1 MKKVKILLIGLL
13 WLFMPVKA
21 YSQSVDEIW
30 TRQIESLDFSRIDQM
45 VTNIKSQKEN
55 PFLQGFD
62 FKDIVIKSIKGEL
75 DFSLGNIIK
84 SIIFLFFKEMPAYFS
99 LIGKLMVISMLSAF
113 LNSLAESFQSK
124 STSNVA
130 FYVCYM
136 VLIILLLQSF
146 QIAIQLSQS
155 TLENMVLI
163 IQASLPALLTLMMA
177 SGELT
182 SGAVY
187 EPVLLFAI
195 QIMGVLIKK
204 ILLPFIFFTAILS
217 VINSLSDKNLLK
229 KMLELFNQ
237 AIDWLIKGIAIL
249 FIALMSLSS
258 FTAPV
263 LDGIINRA
271 AKTAVGVV
279 PVVGETLTGAIDIVM
294 NCSLLIKNAVGVG
307 VIILLAVYC
316 ILPLIKILLFFM
328 VYKLTAAL
336 IEPISD
342 KRIVNCISDTGE
354 ACIKLFSLVFTS
366 SLIFIVAITILIG
379 IGSMTLN

>member
-84 SIIFLFFKEMPAYFS
+84 SIIFLFFKEMPTYFS

-279 PVVGETLTGAIDIVM
+279 PVVGETLTGAVDIVM

>member
-279 PVVGETLTGAIDIVM
+279 PVVGETLTGAVDIVM

-316 ILPLIKILLFFM
+316 ILPLIKILLF
-328 VYKLTAAL
+328 
-336 IEPISD
+336 SW
-342 KRIVNCISDTGE
+342 CI
-354 ACIKLFSLVFTS
+354 
-366 SLIFIVAITILIG
+366 
-379 IGSMTLN
+379 N

>member
-279 PVVGETLTGAIDIVM
+279 PVVGETLTGAVDIVM